1 MSTTRSPSVAAAPIP
16 ADPLAELAGVLAS
29 VLDQARTVIGS
40 VGPGDLTL
48 PTPCPGWD
56 VGVVRDHLVG
66 ALEMFASA
74 TAGPGPRAAGERP
87 SERPSER
94 LEAAGSAALR
104 GWAGLPATATVDLPF
119 GTFPVA
125 LGMTINVVETFVH
138 TCDLAV
144 ALGRTDLISR
154 PLCADVRR
162 RACAA
167 GFDAFRLPGMFGTEV
182 PSPST
187 DELDRLLAY
196 TGRVRA

>member
-1 MSTTRSPSVAAAPIP
+1 MSTTRSSSAAPAPIP
-16 ADPLAELAGVLAS
+16 ADPVAELAGVLAS
-29 VLDQARTVIGS
+29 VLDQARTVVGS
-40 VGPGDLTL
+40 VGPADLSL

-74 TAGPGPRAAGERP
+74 TAGPGTRSAG
-87 SERPSER
+87 ERPSER
-94 LEAAGSAALR
+94 LEAAGCAVLR
-104 GWAGLPATATVDLPF
+104 GWAALPTAATVDLPF

-125 LGMTINVVETFVH
+125 LGMTINVVEAFVH